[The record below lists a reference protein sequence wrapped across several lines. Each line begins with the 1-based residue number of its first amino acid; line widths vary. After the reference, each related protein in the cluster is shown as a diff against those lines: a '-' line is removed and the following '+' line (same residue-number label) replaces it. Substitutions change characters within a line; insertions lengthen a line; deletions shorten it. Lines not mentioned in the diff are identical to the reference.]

1 MGSTGIQL
9 SQGTVKNPKGMDI
22 DSRGIESRLK
32 CAEAILGLL

>member
-9 SQGTVKNPKGMDI
+9 SQGTVKNQKGMDI

-32 CAEAILGLL
+32 CVEAILLLM